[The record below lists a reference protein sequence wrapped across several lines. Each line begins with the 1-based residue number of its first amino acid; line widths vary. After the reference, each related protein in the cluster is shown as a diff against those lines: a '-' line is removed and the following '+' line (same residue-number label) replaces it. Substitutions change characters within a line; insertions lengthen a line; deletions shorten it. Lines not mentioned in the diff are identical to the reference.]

1 MAIGPPAIES
11 RQPLDSVAAPVT
23 IALLGRLFDAS
34 GRAMDA
40 ADRIRVARRHAKLSQ
55 EGLAKA
61 VGVQRSAASQ
71 WESSGGKR
79 PTVNNLARVAEITGV
94 QFEWLATGRGT
105 AFGGAGDRLDDVSA
119 VAGHLVHEPQ
129 EVRVLLALRRLPVR
143 LQVMVAEIA
152 EAFHSRRA

>member
-1 MAIGPPAIES
+1 
-11 RQPLDSVAAPVT
+11 
-23 IALLGRLFDAS
+23 
-34 GRAMDA
+34 MDA

-71 WESSGGKR
+71 WESAAGKR
-79 PTVNNLARVAEITGV
+79 PTVNNLARIAEVTGV
-94 QFEWLATGRGT
+94 QFEWLATGRGKSF
-105 AFGGAGDRLDDVSA
+105 ASLAEQLDDVPG
-119 VAGHLVHEPQ
+119 VAGHLVYEPQ
-129 EVRVLLALRRLPVR
+129 EVRVLLALRRLPLK